1 MSIYRFRA
9 DSAINVTDRP
19 SVWREVF
26 SLLLHTYKL
35 YFSRKQNRLS
45 NSFRDIHHWFW
56 KHIWNNI
63 EHYFVSLSSHRMYPS
78 WTGLR
83 WQGCL
88 ETRAMPNLCVRL
100 GVCSLRWHHLWR
112 SGAGLSQP
120 RDSLWRV
127 LSSLS
132 TNNTTTYKSKFVL
145 SVVTLVLPPSWFMS
159 TSNHFLLDPL
169 KHFSL
174 NAKLVTFWP

>member
-9 DSAINVTDRP
+9 DSAIKVTDPP

-26 SLLLHTYKL
+26 SPLLHMHKPY
-35 YFSRKQNRLS
+35 YSRKQNRLS
-45 NSFRDIHHWFW
+45 NSCHVIYLWFG

-63 EHYFVSLSSHRMYPS
+63 EHDFVFLSSRRMYPS
-78 WTGLR
+78 WAGLR

-100 GVCSLRWHHLWR
+100 GICSLWWYHLWW

-132 TNNTTTYKSKFVL
+132 TNNTTTYKSKSVL
-145 SVVTLVLPPSWFMS
+145 NVVTLVLPPS
-159 TSNHFLLDPL
+159 
-169 KHFSL
+169 
-174 NAKLVTFWP
+174 